1 MPPDSV
7 PMKSK
12 ILILTALESE
22 LDKHK
27 IPAGVHWAYCGVGKI
42 NATLST
48 FRAIQEFQP
57 TLVVNYGTVGK
68 INPRLSGMI
77 EIAKV
82 VQRDMV
88 AEPLSPRGTTPFCS
102 RPQTYHSGQGTYV
115 CGTGDSFVTAADPWL
130 VAQNIDVVDME
141 LFAIAA
147 VAHAC
152 SLPWLSYKFITDDA
166 NESSGDD
173 WSQKVHHGEALF
185 LEHLKSNLLK
195 LGS

>member
-1 MPPDSV
+1 
-7 PMKSK
+7 MKPK
-12 ILILTALESE
+12 ILVITALKSE

-27 IPAGVHWAYCGVGKI
+27 LPTSVDWAYCGVGKI
-42 NATLST
+42 NAALITLK
-48 FRAIQEFQP
+48 AIQDFQP

-68 INPRLSGMI
+68 INPSISGMI

-88 AEPLSPRGTTPFCS
+88 TEPLSPRGQTPFCT
-102 RPQTYHSGQGTYV
+102 RPQTYQSGRGSYV
-115 CGTGDSFVTAADPWL
+115 CGTGDSFVTAPDPWL

-147 VAHAC
+147 AAHAC
-152 SLPWLSYKFITDDA
+152 NVPWQSYKYITDDA
-166 NESSGDD
+166 NESSGAE

-185 LEHLKSNLLK
+185 LDILKSWLI
-195 LGS
+195 